1 MARTYEE
8 AVAEIKERLDIVEVV
23 SKYVVL
29 KKAGSSYVG
38 LCPFHQD
45 KHPSMHVNPQ
55 KGIYKCFSCGAG
67 GDALS
72 FIINIEGKDFKEVIE
87 ELAEQFGIELPKK
100 FAGTSNLKPLKEQM
114 TAACAKAV
122 KFYAKNLLA
131 SNDAVKARTVLKNRD
146 ITDDVIKEYSLG
158 FAPNKYTEL
167 YNELKSEFSTEV
179 LEKAGLILKGKNND
193 WIDRFRNRI
202 IIPIRNENGD
212 VVAFGARAIEE
223 GQNPKYLNSSDSLI
237 YNKSKILFGLYHAK
251 KSISELDGVILMEG
265 YFDVISAQSHGVKN
279 CVGVCGTAL
288 TPEHIKLIS
297 RYTKS
302 RRIYLSFDTDSAG
315 QNATRKGADII
326 REAFKGLGNIKQY
339 DEGHLGKTD
348 DRYSC
353 EIRVVCPPNGKD
365 PDEFIRTIGGD
376 AFLKCVQNA
385 PLLIDFILEKILKKR
400 NTAASPQQKAEIVAE
415 TIDVLKD
422 IDNKI
427 IQSEYVKMVAS
438 ALDVS
443 ENAILQELKRVSHY
457 SEPGRSTAPQNFVTK
472 NLQFSI
478 KAQKNLLSV
487 YLSDTSPL
495 SFSELKE
502 LIPPDI
508 ITDKTLIIVKNTI
521 DKITCTINNVRELK
535 EQLFTSFISDDVLT
549 TTITDLVYMSEAFN
563 GLTEEEFRMAVVEN
577 IERLKRLNREV
588 EMEELRKIYMTVNG
602 DEIEALKVQM
612 QLRDEIKSRIG
623 EHN

>member
-8 AVAEIKERLDIVEVV
+8 AVAEIKERLDIVDVV

-29 KKAGSSYVG
+29 KKAGTSYIG

-45 KHPSMHVNPQ
+45 KHPSMHVSPQ
-55 KGIYKCFSCGAG
+55 KGIFKCFSCGAG

-72 FIINIEGKDFKEVIE
+72 FIINIEGKEFKEVIE

-100 FAGTSNLKPLKEQM
+100 SAGTSNLKPLKEQM
-114 TAACAKAV
+114 LAACTKAV
-122 KFYAKNLLA
+122 KFYTKNLLT
-131 SNDAVKARTVLKNRD
+131 SNDAIKARTVLKNRD
-146 ITDDVIKEYSLG
+146 ISDEIIKEYGLG
-158 FAPNKYTEL
+158 YAPNKYTEL
-167 YNELKSEFSTEV
+167 YNELKSEFSNEV

-212 VVAFGARAIEE
+212 YVAFGARAIDD

-251 KSISELDGVILMEG
+251 NAIAEQDGVILMEG
-265 YFDVISAQSHGVKN
+265 YFDVISAQAHGVKN

-302 RRIYLSFDTDSAG
+302 RRIYLSFDTDTAG
-315 QNATRKGADII
+315 QNATKKGANII
-326 REAFKGLGNIKQY
+326 RESFKGLGSIKQY
-339 DEGHLGKTD
+339 DEGYLGKTN

-365 PDEFIRTIGGD
+365 PDEFIRTNGGGE
-376 AFLKCVQNA
+376 FLSCVKDA
-385 PLLIDFILEKILKKR
+385 PLLIDFILEGIIKKR
-400 NTAASPQQKAEIVAE
+400 NSALTPQEKAEIVKEA
-415 TIDVLKD
+415 IDVLKE

-438 ALDVS
+438 ALDVN
-443 ENAILQELKRVSHY
+443 ENAIIQELKRCSR
-457 SEPGRSTAPQNFVTK
+457 SEEDLRNLVPQNFVTK

-495 SFSELKE
+495 SFHELKE
-502 LIPPDI
+502 MIPPDI

-563 GLTEEEFRMAVVEN
+563 GLTKDEFCTAVKEN
-577 IERLKRLNREV
+577 IIRLKRLNREV
-588 EMEELRKIYMTVNG
+588 EMEELRKIYITVNG
-602 DEIEALKVQM
+602 DEVEALKVQM